1 MKISTKGQ
9 YALRLMMDIAA
20 HDQAGLVSLKDVA
33 ARENLSMK
41 YLEQIAGILEAMEKR
56 GLVADVHDQLRR
68 GRADI
73 RCRPVEEGPVLA
85 AFDTVAGGLRV
96 ISKSYRKNV
105 RFWG

>member
-1 MKISTKGQ
+1 MIEILYDRAEPRLTLRGHAGEGVPGRDIVCAGVSALV
-9 YALRLMMDIAA
+9 YALAL
-20 HDQAGLVSLKDVA
+20 QV
-33 ARENLSMK
+33 
-41 YLEQIAGILEAMEKR
+41 EAMEKR
-56 GLVADVHDQLRR
+56 GLAADVHVQLRR